1 MDFNVEFK
9 VIFAIILIIIGVS
22 IQYTLNKILYELKRI
37 RNYLSGIN
45 ND

>member
-1 MDFNVEFK
+1 MDFNIEFK
-9 VIFAIILIIIGVS
+9 VIFGLILIIIGIS